1 VLFLQLGKLPDFKIL
16 ADVLAEGHAMDIA
29 MFLLLLV
36 WVSLMLA
43 WGVLNLIEN
52 LTDESPH
59 AEPTFREP
67 GPMFHDQHALQ
78 RGAKSRFAWQSR
90 SRWQAP
96 D

>member
-1 VLFLQLGKLPDFKIL
+1 
-16 ADVLAEGHAMDIA
+16 MDIA
-29 MFLLLLV
+29 ILLLLLV

-52 LTDESPH
+52 LTDKSAH

-67 GPMFHDQHALQ
+67 GPMFHDQRAPQ
-78 RGAKSRFAWQSR
+78 NDPRSQFAWQSR
-90 SRWQAP
+90 SRWRAQ